1 MRSSRITA
9 LVLLGGAVVAGLVLE
24 EADTPPPDPAST
36 PAVVAG
42 VAMPA
47 ANPESTLSS
56 TWYCAGGT
64 ASDDGL
70 ADHVLLIGNPTDVAR
85 TATVTPL
92 PGTVAPPPAEPPTEG
107 GTTTT
112 TTTADDTTTTT
123 TVAETTTTTTAPP
136 PAATQVE
143 VPAQSRVEVR
153 LGDLVRA
160 PVASAVVEVDGGEI
174 AVEHQITDLREG
186 GGGRATAPCAS
197 TAARQWAFPWGI
209 TARGAR
215 ELLVFMNPFPDD
227 ATVDV
232 LLATDEGTRE
242 PQRLQN
248 LVVRGRSS
256 LGVSIEQDTRRDHV
270 SALVKVSRGRLV
282 VDRIQAFDGSEDAA
296 YEGITLGLGAPTPA
310 EVWMYPDGIVD
321 EGVTEQVVVYN
332 SSEEVA
338 EVDVEVRLDDPD
350 TNDVPEPFE
359 LTIAPNRFAIVNLHE
374 PDPEASEDVP
384 PRIPP
389 GVGHSII
396 VRSLNGVAITSER
409 VMTMS
414 EPNETLGV
422 SSTLGAPLAAPT
434 WYFPGGGV
442 TEDREEW
449 ITIFN
454 ASPDTVG
461 HVDVTA
467 VSGGESVALPN
478 LQDIEIPAGGRR
490 TMRLS
495 NHVED
500 LEDLFVTVSADGPVV
515 VERGLYAVAGRG
527 SSLSMG
533 IPLAVG
539 VLVPDPLDG

>member
-1 MRSSRITA
+1 VRSSRITA
-9 LVLLGGAVVAGLVLE
+9 LVLLGGAIVAGLALE
-24 EADTPPPDPAST
+24 EAETST
-36 PAVVAG
+36 PADPSSNPAIVAG

-64 ASDDGL
+64 ASEGGL
-70 ADHVLLIGNPTDVAR
+70 ADHVLIIANPTEVPR
-85 TATVTPL
+85 TATVTAL
-92 PGTVAPPPAEPPTEG
+92 PGPVLPEAPDPPAADA
-107 GTTTT
+107 TTTSV
-112 TTTADDTTTTT
+112 ADTTTT
-123 TVAETTTTTTAPP
+123 TVAETTTTTVPP
-136 PAATQVE
+136 PAPTQVE
-143 VPAQSRVEVR
+143 LPARSRIEVTI
-153 LGDLVRA
+153 GDLVDS
-160 PVASAVVEVDGGEI
+160 PIASAVVEVDGGEI

-256 LGVSIEQDTRRDHV
+256 LGVFIEQDTRRDHV
-270 SALVKVSRGRLV
+270 SALIKVTRGRLV
-282 VDRIQAFDGSEDAA
+282 VDRIQTFDGTEPA
-296 YEGITLGLGAPTPA
+296 YEGVTLGLGAPTPA
-310 EVWMYPDGIVD
+310 EVWIYPDGIVD
-321 EGVTEQVVVYN
+321 DGITEQVVVYN
-332 SSEEVA
+332 SSDEVA
-338 EVDVEVRLDDPD
+338 EVDVEVRLDDPE

-359 LTIAPNRFAIVNLHE
+359 LTLAPNRFAIVNLHE

-396 VRSLNGVAITSER
+396 VRSLNGVPVTSER

-414 EPNETLGV
+414 EPSDNLGV
-422 SSTLGAPLAAPT
+422 SATLGAPLAAPT
-434 WYFPGGGV
+434 WFFPGGGV
-442 TEDREEW
+442 TEAREEW

-454 ASPDTVG
+454 ASPDTVSR
-461 HVDVTA
+461 VDVTA
-467 VSGGESVALPN
+467 LSGGEAVSLPN
-478 LQDIEIPAGGRR
+478 LQDLEIPAGGRR

-500 LEDLFVTVSADGPVV
+500 LEDLFITVSADGPVV
-515 VERGLYAVAGRG
+515 VERALYAVDARG
-527 SSLSMG
+527 SSLSLG
-533 IPLAVG
+533 IPLAVD
-539 VLVPDPLDG
+539 VLVPDPLEG